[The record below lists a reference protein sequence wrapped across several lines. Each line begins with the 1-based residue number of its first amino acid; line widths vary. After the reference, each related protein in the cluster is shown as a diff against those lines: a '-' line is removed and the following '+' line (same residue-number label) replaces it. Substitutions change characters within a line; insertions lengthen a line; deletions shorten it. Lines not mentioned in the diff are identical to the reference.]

1 MGERIAL
8 ATRGGKPFSACRAA
22 PGDARRGGLVVLH
35 PIWGVTPHI
44 RDFSEGLAAQ
54 GYEVIAPSLLDGTN
68 AFPAANTDFPILAE
82 RLALGEAAGWGS
94 ACMEVVQAAIDAL
107 EGPVFLLG
115 FCFGGTAAWLA
126 AARCEGLAAVACF
139 YGGAI
144 IQYVDETPKVP
155 TILHF
160 GAQDETIP
168 PEDVATITAAH
179 PDLPAWLYPAGHAF
193 VAPTAG
199 YHEDSAKLAML
210 RTLQH
215 FQRRG
220 GGKGEA

>member
-8 ATRGGKPFSACRAA
+8 ATRGGKPFSAWRAA
-22 PGDARRGGLVVLH
+22 PGEARRGGLVVLH

-44 RDFSEGLAAQ
+44 RDFSDGLAAQ
-54 GYEVIAPSLLDGTN
+54 GYKVIAPSLLDGTN
-68 AFPAANTDFPILAE
+68 AFPAANTDVPILAD
-82 RLALGEAAGWGS
+82 RLALGEASGWGA

-107 EGPVFLLG
+107 EGPAFLLG
-115 FCFGGTAAWLA
+115 FCFGGTTAWLA

-144 IQYVDETPKVP
+144 VQFVDETPKVP

-179 PDLPAWLYPAGHAF
+179 PDLPAWIYPAGHAF

>member
-1 MGERIAL
+1 VGERIAL
-8 ATRGGKPFSACRAA
+8 ATRGGKPFSAWRAA
-22 PGDARRGGLVVLH
+22 PGEARRGGLVVLH

-44 RDFSEGLAAQ
+44 RDFSDGLAAQ

-68 AFPAANTDFPILAE
+68 AFPAANTDVPILAD
-82 RLALGEAAGWGS
+82 RLALGEASGWGA

-115 FCFGGTAAWLA
+115 FCFGGTTAWLA

-144 IQYVDETPKVP
+144 VQFVDETPKVP

-179 PDLPAWLYPAGHAF
+179 PDLPAWIYPAGHAF